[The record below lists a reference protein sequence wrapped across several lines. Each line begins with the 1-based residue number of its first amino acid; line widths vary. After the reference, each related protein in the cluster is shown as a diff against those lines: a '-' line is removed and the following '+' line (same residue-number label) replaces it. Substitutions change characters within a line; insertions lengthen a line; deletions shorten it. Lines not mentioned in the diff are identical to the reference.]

1 VSLNIVYD
9 KLAMNQKFV
18 IDINI
23 EKKECDIVPIVSYEV
38 VKYIWG
44 YIEEKFLIPKKIWI
58 NDKFTYH
65 FSIIIEKMEEED
77 VFFQENW
84 FNTEKT
90 KYLTPKFSTSK
101 EIRYTTLFITSGE
114 LSKDMDI
121 RIFSCMLYNVLS
133 SIVLTYTQKLSI
145 DDFVREREYL
155 DFNFIS
161 TFPYPASIESSKYII
176 E

>member
-1 VSLNIVYD
+1 
-9 KLAMNQKFV
+9 MNQKFV
-18 IDINI
+18 IEINI
-23 EKKECDIVPIVSYEV
+23 EKEECDIVPIVSYEV
-38 VKYIWG
+38 VEYIWG
-44 YIEEKFLIPKKIWI
+44 YIEEKFLVPKKIWI

-65 FSIIIEKMEEED
+65 LSIFIEKMDED
-77 VFFQENW
+77 AIFFQENW

-90 KYLTPKFSTSK
+90 KYLTPKFSTFKTDKHTS
-101 EIRYTTLFITSGE
+101 LFITSGE

-145 DDFVREREYL
+145 YDFVREREHL

-176 E
+176 R

>member
-1 VSLNIVYD
+1 MSLNIICD

-23 EKKECDIVPIVSYEV
+23 EKKECDIVPFVSYEV

-44 YIEEKFLIPKKIWI
+44 YIEEKFLVPEKIWI

-65 FSIIIEKMEEED
+65 FSIVIEKMEEED

-101 EIRYTTLFITSGE
+101 ESRYTTLFITSGE

-133 SIVLTYTQKLSI
+133 SIVLTYTKKLSI

>member
-1 VSLNIVYD
+1 
-9 KLAMNQKFV
+9 MNQKFK

-23 EKKECDIVPIVSYEV
+23 EKKEYDIVPIVSYEV

-44 YIEEKFLIPKKIWI
+44 YIEEKFLVPEKIWI

-65 FSIIIEKMEEED
+65 FSIVIEKMEEED
-77 VFFQENW
+77 IFFQENW

-133 SIVLTYTQKLSI
+133 SIVLTYTKKLSI
-145 DDFVREREYL
+145 DDFVREREHL

>member
-1 VSLNIVYD
+1 
-9 KLAMNQKFV
+9 
-18 IDINI
+18 
-23 EKKECDIVPIVSYEV
+23 
-38 VKYIWG
+38 
-44 YIEEKFLIPKKIWI
+44 
-58 NDKFTYH
+58 
-65 FSIIIEKMEEED
+65 MEEED

-101 EIRYTTLFITSGE
+101 GSRYTTLFITSGE
-114 LSKDMDI
+114 LTKDMDI

-133 SIVLTYTQKLSI
+133 SIVLTYTKKLSI
-145 DDFVREREYL
+145 DDFVREREHL

-161 TFPYPASIESSKYII
+161 TFPYPASRESSKYII